1 MFGTITSKKIAILGF
16 SFKANT
22 NDTRESPAIYICKK
36 LIEEGAILNIYDP
49 KVNSQQ
55 MSKDLDNNDS
65 ENNIAKKWYYS
76 SEVYETFTNVDATI
90 FLTEWVEFQNLNW
103 QKIAKAMRKPAF
115 IFDTRS
121 IVNIEE
127 VKKSDLKIWQVGS
140 GYQL

>member
-1 MFGTITSKKIAILGF
+1 MELFQKKKIGILGF

-65 ENNIAKKWYYS
+65 ENNSAKKWYYS
-76 SEVYETFTNVDATI
+76 SEVYETFTNVDAAI

>member
-1 MFGTITSKKIAILGF
+1 M
-16 SFKANT
+16 
-22 NDTRESPAIYICKK
+22 
-36 LIEEGAILNIYDP
+36 
-49 KVNSQQ
+49 
-55 MSKDLDNNDS
+55 
-65 ENNIAKKWYYS
+65 
-76 SEVYETFTNVDATI
+76 DAAI

-140 GYQL
+140 GY